1 MEKFENKRGVFK
13 KISDTILDDYYAEDS
28 EIEDDEDVHSEEDAE
43 MNNNMQKEGKAKQKA
58 KQAKIAAAEKAA
70 QEEILKKK
78 METFINRTVDS
89 TLRNKDDFNLPAMS
103 SSSMVSKNE
112 YDKLLCKVEKLQK
125 ENSSLKTKYN
135 YVNERLNTLQILN
148 ERLQMKLLLSNEE
161 DISHK
166 GKSVQLPSHK
176 NGLQIKKDVLGAK
189 ETDVAGSSI
198 AKSDTSPERANVR
211 QLLTKSF
218 IDGFEKCNKSTPL
231 TTPQSQKTWNELPNE
246 GNNTFIQSP
255 NKWNNLL
262 CKNDS
267 IIEAAYFP
275 INEDVTPQKSK
286 NYPSHESIK
295 HLRKQLFNNSLTQ
308 NENCKESDTN
318 NKIKKNK
325 MNNAQ
330 IKEKKDNRK
339 RKNTESEDEKDGK
352 IEKTEKKSNKKARTE
367 KKQFGS
373 KSEDDATYSEKETEK
388 EKKRE

>member
-1 MEKFENKRGVFK
+1 MIFYCLPSLSSDLESLTAAILFRFPILARSMQINAFLTDFLTSTVITNAEDMEKFENKRGVFK
-13 KISDTILDDYYAEDS
+13 QISDTILDDYYAEDS

-58 KQAKIAAAEKAA
+58 KQAKIAAVEKAA

-78 METFINRTVDS
+78 METFINRTVDY

-103 SSSMVSKNE
+103 SSSM
-112 YDKLLCKVEKLQK
+112 
-125 ENSSLKTKYN
+125 
-135 YVNERLNTLQILN
+135 
-148 ERLQMKLLLSNEE
+148 MKLLLSNEE

-231 TTPQSQKTWNELPNE
+231 TTPHSQKTWNELPNE

-255 NKWNNLL
+255 NKLNNLP

-267 IIEAAYFP
+267 IIEYTLCP
-275 INEDVTPQKSK
+275 
-286 NYPSHESIK
+286 
-295 HLRKQLFNNSLTQ
+295 LFG
-308 NENCKESDTN
+308 N
-318 NKIKKNK
+318 NKIANGTRG
-325 MNNAQ
+325 Q
-330 IKEKKDNRK
+330 GDNDRA
-339 RKNTESEDEKDGK
+339 RRC
-352 IEKTEKKSNKKARTE
+352 SNC
-367 KKQFGS
+367 GS
-373 KSEDDATYSEKETEK
+373 H
-388 EKKRE
+388 